1 MGLDFFFTT
10 ILGKKGVVGLI
21 GLIFFIFTFRHS
33 EELFQWIEDKTFGT
47 RDFILS
53 KSELLFYK
61 IDPNKVTW
69 TLLIFCLGGSASLF
83 VSFSFLVNFWVG
95 GIFAVAFMILGWQI
109 PKPIMNFL
117 VQRRKTKFQTQMVD
131 GLNLVSSGLRAG
143 LSLPQ
148 SMGMVVEELP
158 NPIAEEFNLVL
169 QQNRLGVSL
178 DESLNNMNDRLDL
191 DDVQM
196 FVSSVNILRETGGN
210 LPETFDTIADVI
222 RERVRLQQKIQSYV
236 AQGKT
241 QGTILC
247 AMPFVLL
254 AMFTISDPQTM
265 KGMFTTGIGIL
276 LLSISVGLVFLGG
289 FFMSKII
296 KIKA

>member
-1 MGLDFFFTT
+1 MGLDYLFTV
-10 ILGKKGVVGLI
+10 ILGKKGVVALI
-21 GLIFFIFTFRHS
+21 GIIIFVFTFKHS

-47 RDFILS
+47 RDFVLN
-53 KSELLFYK
+53 KSDMLFYK
-61 IDPNKVTW
+61 IDPSRVTW
-69 TLLIFCLGGSASLF
+69 TLLIFCLGGSFILFILFSL
-83 VSFSFLVNFWVG
+83 LTNFWVG
-95 GIFAVAFMILGWQI
+95 GVFALAFMILGWQI
-109 PKPIMNFL
+109 PKPIMNYL
-117 VQRRKTKFQTQMVD
+117 VEKRKRKFQSQMVD
-131 GLNLVSSGLRAG
+131 GLNLISSGLRAG

-148 SMGMVVEELP
+148 SMSMVVEELP
-158 NPIAEEFNLVL
+158 NPIAQEFNLVL

-178 DESLNNMNDRLDL
+178 DEALNNMNIRLKL

-196 FVSSVNILRETGGN
+196 FVSSVTILRETGGN
-210 LPETFDTIADVI
+210 LPETFDTISDVI
-222 RERVRLQQKIQSYV
+222 RERVRLDQKIQSYV

-254 AMFTISDPQTM
+254 ILFSMSDPENM
-265 KGMFTTGIGIL
+265 KQMFTTGVGIF
-276 LLSISVGLVFLGG
+276 LLSLSVGLVFLGG

>member
-1 MGLDFFFTT
+1 MGFDFLFLT
-10 ILGKKGVVGLI
+10 ILGKKGVIGLI
-21 GLIFFIFTFRHS
+21 GLVVFAFTFKHS

-47 RDFILS
+47 RDFILN

-61 IDPNKVTW
+61 IDPQKVTW
-69 TLLIFCLGGSASLF
+69 TLLIFCLGGSLTFFIFFSL
-83 VSFSFLVNFWVG
+83 LANFWVG
-95 GIFAVAFMILGWQI
+95 SIFAVVFMVIGWQI

-117 VQRRKTKFQTQMVD
+117 VERRQRKFQAQMVD

-148 SMGMVVEELP
+148 SMGMVVDELP

-178 DESLNNMNDRLDL
+178 DEALENMNTRLAL

-222 RERVRLQQKIQSYV
+222 RERVRLQQKIQTYV
-236 AQGKT
+236 AQGQT

-254 AMFTISDPQTM
+254 IMFTISDPENM
-265 KGMFTTGIGIL
+265 KSMYTTGIGIGL
-276 LLSISVGLVFLGG
+276 LTVSVGLVFLGG
-289 FFMSKII
+289 FFMAKII